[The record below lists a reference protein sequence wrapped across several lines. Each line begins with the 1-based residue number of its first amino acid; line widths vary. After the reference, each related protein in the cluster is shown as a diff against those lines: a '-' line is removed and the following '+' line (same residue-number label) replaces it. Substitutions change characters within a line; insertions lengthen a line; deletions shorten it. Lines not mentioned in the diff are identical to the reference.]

1 MSPPSSGRP
10 TSSGKS
16 AGISAGAVGSVGSVG
31 SGVPDGSVV
40 GVDDGGAD
48 GAERRRVTAWWATR
62 RVAASVGG
70 LGRGIGRGLGRGLGR
85 GWRGRRDLAEHRQSL
100 DRAPQRPDGRVD
112 GVPGALA
119 GPLPVRRRDEEGGAD
134 GHHVHDGRT
143 RARLAVEAVG
153 LQERGGRPGTER
165 RRQHLGPGLHVAAG
179 VGLGA
184 VVDEAGQAV
193 GEAARVVGSPE
204 DQQLTGVGGLAAA
217 VVGHHPV
224 TGAQSAQRGSAAQ
237 LEVTQAGAAP
247 GGRDG
252 VGGTAHARGQREVVG
267 DRGARARPVARR
279 RDGAVR
285 RATRRRSARRLVAA
299 PGGEREGAGQRGGDE
314 PCAVPHDR

>member
-16 AGISAGAVGSVGSVG
+16 AGISAGAVGLGGLGG
-31 SGVPDGSVV
+31 SGVPVGSVV

-48 GAERRRVTAWWATR
+48 GADDGGDEEGAEGDGVVGDSAG
-62 RVAASVGG
+62 VSVGV
-70 LGRGIGRGLGRGLGR
+70 GRGLGRGLGR

-285 RATRRRSARRLVAA
+285 RATRRRSAAPTGRRTRRRA
-299 PGGEREGAGQRGGDE
+299 RGCR
-314 PCAVPHDR
+314 PARR